1 MQDQTNPS
9 ALLSFIVGR
18 MFVCALTLCN
28 TSHFTRSVG
37 PTDLHSSSER
47 HFITCI
53 YLQCATFHANRCIN
67 SHGERL
73 SRSVTSL
80 IMSHHYED
88 CIVEWIV
95 EEREWKVRSALVWIV
110 RGTSGELVRS
120 WQQTVHSAQ
129 IRTFLK
135 YMNDN

>member
-9 ALLSFIVGR
+9 ALLNFIVGR
-18 MFVCALTLCN
+18 MFLSSLTPCN
-28 TSHFTRSVG
+28 TTHFTRSVG
-37 PTDLHSSSER
+37 PTDLHSSPAP

-53 YLQCATFHANRCIN
+53 YLQCATFHANLCIN

-88 CIVEWIV
+88 WILEWIK
-95 EEREWKVRSALVWIV
+95 RKQWKVRSALIRII

-135 YMNDN
+135 YLNNN